1 MAGPEPQANPQRGE
15 VVLVIDGTP
24 RRLRLTLGALA
35 GLEARL
41 GAGGLVALAERFE
54 SGAVG
59 ADDLIAL
66 IAAGLSGAGAD
77 IGEAEVAA
85 AEIEGGAVGAM
96 QAGLAL
102 LATAFRPGEAA

>member
-1 MAGPEPQANPQRGE
+1 MTMANPHRGE
-15 VVLVIDGTP
+15 GVLVIDGRV
-24 RRLRLTLGALA
+24 RRMRLTLGALA

-66 IAAGLSGAGAD
+66 LAAGLAGAGETAA
-77 IGEAEVAA
+77 EAEIAA
-85 AEIEGGAVGAM
+85 AEIEGGAVAALE
-96 QAGLAL
+96 AGLAL
-102 LATAFRPGEAA
+102 LAHAFRPDETA